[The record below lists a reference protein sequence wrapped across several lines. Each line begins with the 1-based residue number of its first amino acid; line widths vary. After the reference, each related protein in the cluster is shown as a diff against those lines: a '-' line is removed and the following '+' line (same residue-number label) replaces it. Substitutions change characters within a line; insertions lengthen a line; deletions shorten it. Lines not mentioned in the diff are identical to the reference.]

1 MKYFLFGLYI
11 ISALVW
17 VQLLVWSNLWTS
29 ADAFLL
35 FAVFLGIYMAV
46 NIGANDVANS
56 VWPAV
61 GSWAL
66 SLKWAII
73 IAAIFELAW
82 AVIAWWEVV
91 KTIKD
96 GIIDISLLNN
106 YTVFMFIMLSALFSA
121 ALWLNFATYF
131 KAPVSTTHSIVWW
144 VMWAWIASMWL
155 WIVAWWTMW
164 KIVLSWIISPLLW
177 WIVAALFLFFIK
189 HLILNRK
196 DKVVQAKKWVP
207 FFVSIMAWAF
217 TTYII
222 LKGIKNIIKIEFV
235 TASHIWLVIAFFTY
249 FFLRAYIWKISS
261 RLSND
266 RKSIAKLFSIPLIF
280 SVILLSFAHWSNDVA
295 NAIGPLAAIYDTLVN
310 SWISWSVWVPFWI
323 MLLGWTWLS
332 FWLLLFWPKI
342 IKAVGWEITE
352 LDQIR
357 AFCIALSAAFTVILA
372 SQMWLPVS
380 STHIAIGWVFWVWFL
395 REYLHKR
402 EHWKKEKFVERKM
415 LTKIVAAWL
424 VTVPVVAVI
433 SWLMFLVFNFLFV

>member
-1 MKYFLFGLYI
+1 MKYFLFALYI
-11 ISALVW
+11 ISALIG
-17 VQLLVWSNLWTS
+17 VQLLVGSNLGTS

-56 VWPAV
+56 VGPAV
-61 GSWAL
+61 GSGAL
-66 SLKWAII
+66 SLKGAII
-73 IAAIFELAW
+73 IAAIFELAG
-82 AVIAWWEVV
+82 AVIAGGEVV

-131 KAPVSTTHSIVWW
+131 KAPVSTTHSIVGG
-144 VMWAWIASMWL
+144 VMGAGIASMGL
-155 WIVAWWTMW
+155 GIVAWGTMG
-164 KIVLSWIISPLLW
+164 KIVLSWIISPLLGG
-177 WIVAALFLFFIK
+177 IVAALFLFFIK
-189 HLILNRK
+189 HLILNKK

-222 LKGIKNIIKIEFV
+222 LKGIKNIIKIDFV
-235 TASHIWLVIAFFTY
+235 SASHIGLVVAFFTY
-249 FFLRAYIWKISS
+249 FFLRAYIGKISS

-280 SVILLSFAHWSNDVA
+280 SVILLSFAHGSNDVA

-310 SWISWSVWVPFWI
+310 SGISGSVGVPFWI
-323 MLLGWTWLS
+323 MLLGGTGLS
-332 FWLLLFWPKI
+332 FGLLLFGPKI
-342 IKAVGWEITE
+342 IKAVGGEITE

-372 SQMWLPVS
+372 SQMGLPVS
-380 STHIAIGWVFWVWFL
+380 STHIAIGGVFGVGFL

-402 EHWKKEKFVERKM
+402 EHGKKEKFVERKM

-433 SWLMFLVFNFLFV
+433 SGLMFLVFNFLFV

>member
-11 ISALVW
+11 ISALLW

-155 WIVAWWTMW
+155 WIVAWGTMW

-189 HLILNRK
+189 YLILNKK

-222 LKGIKNIIKIEFV
+222 LKGIKNLIKIDFI

-342 IKAVGWEITE
+342 I
-352 LDQIR
+352 
-357 AFCIALSAAFTVILA
+357 
-372 SQMWLPVS
+372 
-380 STHIAIGWVFWVWFL
+380 
-395 REYLHKR
+395 
-402 EHWKKEKFVERKM
+402 
-415 LTKIVAAWL
+415 
-424 VTVPVVAVI
+424 
-433 SWLMFLVFNFLFV
+433 